1 MEEGCL
7 ELLSVKV
14 EKFLFIIN
22 NIVDND
28 FWVIVRYLVKI
39 IGKIVFFLESLDLVY
54 RFMIR

>member
-14 EKFLFIIN
+14 EIFLFMIN

-28 FWVIVRYLVKI
+28 FLGNCQVLSKYYRKNVL
-39 IGKIVFFLESLDLVY
+39 FLESLGLFC
-54 RFMIR
+54 RLMIG

>member
-39 IGKIVFFLESLDLVY
+39 IGKIVFFLESLGLVY

>member
-14 EKFLFIIN
+14 EKFLFMIN

-39 IGKIVFFLESLDLVY
+39 IGKIV
-54 RFMIR
+54 